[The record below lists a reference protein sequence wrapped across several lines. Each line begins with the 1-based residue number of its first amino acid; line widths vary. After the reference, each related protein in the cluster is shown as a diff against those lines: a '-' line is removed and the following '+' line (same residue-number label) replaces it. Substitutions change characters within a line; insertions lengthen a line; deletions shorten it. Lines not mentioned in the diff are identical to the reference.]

1 MLAAAYIHYM
11 WQWIAAPQPIRREQ
25 KGKQSRPPCV
35 EKWYTMD
42 VLFPDTY
49 HGIHHSL
56 EGPLARTTRQGTQQS
71 ASLTMRVD
79 RATRQSVEDIARRVG
94 SSMQEVVAQAVEAY
108 RRQIIVDE
116 ANIAYGRL
124 RADPQ
129 ASEAFDRE
137 HEIWEQALSD
147 GLRDDSYLI

>member
-1 MLAAAYIHYM
+1 
-11 WQWIAAPQPIRREQ
+11 
-25 KGKQSRPPCV
+25 
-35 EKWYTMD
+35 
-42 VLFPDTY
+42 
-49 HGIHHSL
+49 
-56 EGPLARTTRQGTQQS
+56 
-71 ASLTMRVD
+71 MRVD

-137 HEIWEQALSD
+137 HEIWEHALSD